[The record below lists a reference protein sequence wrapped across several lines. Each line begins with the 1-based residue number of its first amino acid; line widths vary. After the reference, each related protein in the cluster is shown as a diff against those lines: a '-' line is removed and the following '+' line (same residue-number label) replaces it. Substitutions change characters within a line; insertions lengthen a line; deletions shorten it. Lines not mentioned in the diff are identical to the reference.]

1 MILTFQTQSYAP
13 KDIAGFRFNPFLIT
27 LALLT
32 TKKKVE

>member
-13 KDIAGFRFNPFLIT
+13 KDIAGFRFNPFFTI

-32 TKKKVE
+32 TKEKVE